1 MNPENTARNLDIPAS
16 CLGVRD
22 IPSLTPESLYEKY
35 GIIEA
40 DVSSLRRLDTPGWG

>member
-1 MNPENTARNLDIPAS
+1 MNPENTAKNLIIPGI